1 VVPLPSIL
9 RMMLA
14 EIEPKIGKVFVATNL
29 RKEWI
34 AACTAVGLGRK
45 IDVEGKPYDP
55 QYTGLTIHD
64 LRRSAVRN
72 LVRSGVPETIA
83 MRISGHRT
91 RSVFDRYAIA
101 SEGDLRTA
109 MQRVETYRLGE
120 TLVKHALP
128 AKKKKRTK

>member
-1 VVPLPSIL
+1 
-9 RMMLA
+9 
-14 EIEPKIGKVFVATNL
+14 
-29 RKEWI
+29 
-34 AACTAVGLGRK
+34 
-45 IDVEGKPYDP
+45 
-55 QYTGLTIHD
+55 
-64 LRRSAVRN
+64 
-72 LVRSGVPETIA
+72 